1 MPHWP
6 SLTGCGRKPK
16 DEIEAMLAAHMA
28 VANIVLL
35 ELVARTR
42 GAVAGHRYEGDGIKR
57 LNVLGNLTTKFMRTY
72 TMQVEALVRKRRKG
86 EQKISVK
93 HVHVYAGGQAVVGS
107 LSHREGR
114 GYRKK

>member
-1 MPHWP
+1 
-6 SLTGCGRKPK
+6 
-16 DEIEAMLAAHMA
+16 
-28 VANIVLL
+28 
-35 ELVARTR
+35 
-42 GAVAGHRYEGDGIKR
+42 
-57 LNVLGNLTTKFMRTY
+57 
-72 TMQVEALVRKRRKG
+72 VRKRRKG